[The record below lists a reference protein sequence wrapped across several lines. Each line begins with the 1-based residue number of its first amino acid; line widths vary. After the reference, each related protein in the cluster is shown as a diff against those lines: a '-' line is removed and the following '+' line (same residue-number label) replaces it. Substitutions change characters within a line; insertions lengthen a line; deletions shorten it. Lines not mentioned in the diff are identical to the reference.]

1 MSSSIK
7 LNRSSDSG
15 YLYLILDLKRKV
27 LNISPLSMV
36 FVVGFLWIFFVTLWK
51 FHSIPIFPRAFIINC
66 VKFL

>member
-1 MSSSIK
+1 MSSSTK

-27 LNISPLSMV
+27 LNISPLGMV
-36 FVVGFLWIFFVTLWK
+36 FAVGFLWIFFVTLWK
-51 FHSIPIFPRAFIINC
+51 FYSIPIFPRVFIINC